1 MVCFRAWAPWCTT
14 AAVGPKNAPRW
25 GGFRGGR
32 WMCGG
37 IQKNVT
43 HLRSTSRGVSFR
55 NVVFAVEFSRKYG
68 RFSLFFCDFAFCVS
82 IFQLLSWSLPHSEWN
97 INKSNFLLKKRIK
110 ILKPQIRN
118 PPPRYFRRCKIDSK
132 SFQIH
137 LDPPVEGVRM
147 ANIEVEVAST
157 RCMPPRCPSSTSNQR
172 FKSKF

>member
-1 MVCFRAWAPWCTT
+1 MLSSRWNFRENMADFRCFS
-14 AAVGPKNAPRW
+14 V
-25 GGFRGGR
+25 
-32 WMCGG
+32 
-37 IQKNVT
+37 I
-43 HLRSTSRGVSFR
+43 LL
-55 NVVFAVEFSRKYG
+55 FASAYFN
-68 RFSLFFCDFAFCVS
+68 FCAEVY
-82 IFQLLSWSLPHSEWN
+82 PHSEWN

-157 RCMPPRCPSSTSNQR
+157 RCMPPRCPSSTERLHFAFYSHKNRIQYQP
-172 FKSKF
+172 FQSVT